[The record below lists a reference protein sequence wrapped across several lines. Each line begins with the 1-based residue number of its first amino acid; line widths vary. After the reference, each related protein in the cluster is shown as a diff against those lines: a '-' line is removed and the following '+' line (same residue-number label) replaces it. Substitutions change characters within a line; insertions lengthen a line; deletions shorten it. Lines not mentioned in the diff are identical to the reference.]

1 VRCLPENKLRQGKG
15 HPRRSVLSVLV
26 GCLLVFVLA
35 TVKTGSLLAAADV
48 QVQENGNVLQ
58 FLTAIQEKAA
68 GVASFSCSFQ
78 QTRHMAMFAKPV
90 KFSGRLVV
98 AKPDKLRW
106 EFLAP
111 IPSALLFNGNA
122 GLRCNDQAPPVSFD
136 LQSDPVMHVV
146 AQQLWLWLRADYAHL
161 QEQYRLRL
169 VGPETLEVTP
179 LDSGMARYIGKVELL
194 FDLTTGHPR
203 QVTITEPGGDRTEI
217 VFASYILNPQLSQAI
232 FAACDND
239 AQ

>member
-15 HPRRSVLSVLV
+15 HPSRSVLSVLV

-35 TVKTGSLLAAADV
+35 MVKTGSVQAAADA
-48 QVQENGNVLQ
+48 QVQENGSVLE

-68 GVASFSCSFQ
+68 GVTSFSCSFQ

-106 EFLAP
+106 EFLVP

-179 LDSGMARYIGKVELL
+179 LDSGMAKYIGKVELL

-217 VFASYILNPQLSQAI
+217 VFASYILNSQLSQAI
-232 FAACDND
+232 FTACDND